1 MPSFVCRAATSAL
14 LVSGLAAA
22 FLLVPSCAPSDDSNE
37 GEACVTARLDC
48 QPIVS
53 PPTFDA
59 LYANIFKT
67 SCAAGTGS
75 CHGSARAGGL
85 DMETVDAAYAGL
97 SARSQPSDVGC
108 SLLLKRVEST
118 KSSYRMPP
126 GSAPLSEPQLCAI
139 RQWIANG
146 AKR

>member
-1 MPSFVCRAATSAL
+1 MRLASAFFISLAPVFLLATT
-14 LVSGLAAA
+14 
-22 FLLVPSCAPSDDSNE
+22 FLLVPSCAPSNDSDE
-37 GEACVTARLDC
+37 EQPCVAARLDC

-59 LYANIFKT
+59 LYTNIFKG
-67 SCAAGTGS
+67 SCATGTGS

-85 DMETVDAAYAGL
+85 DMQTADSAYAGL
-97 SARSQPSDVGC
+97 SARSQPTDVGC

-118 KSSYRMPP
+118 KSSFRMPP
-126 GSAPLSEPQLCAI
+126 GSASLSEPQLCAI